1 MPIPENILSKMKC
14 CLNDDGHIVHEPVL
28 FKCSYNACRKCI
40 SDSNLANIKCFG
52 CNGNHEIVD
61 LVNVEDNKFIDS
73 LIHSFLNDLFE
84 DLKNKMKS
92 TAQFLKS
99 K

>member
-1 MPIPENILSKMKC
+1 MPIPENKLSQMKC

-28 FKCSYNACRKCI
+28 FKCSYNACKKCI
-40 SDSNLANIKCFG
+40 SDSTVATIKCFG
-52 CNGNHEIVD
+52 CNGNHENVDLLNAADNKIVD
-61 LVNVEDNKFIDS
+61 ALINS
-73 LIHSFLNDLFE
+73 LLSDLFE

-92 TAQFLKS
+92 TAQLLKS